1 MTNEVCVMFKGVQ
14 RWNIELGLRIYY
26 LHSTQNSS
34 FQRRSFQP
42 IFWLTIEKIK
52 LETTKT
58 NENVGQCPM

>member
-14 RWNIELGLRIYY
+14 RWSIELGLRIYY
-26 LHSTQNSS
+26 LHSTTQNSS

-52 LETTKT
+52 PETTET
-58 NENVGQCPM
+58 N